1 MDVLIVDDNE
11 AFADALALRL
21 RLEPTVNAV
30 VAVYAADDAWQC
42 LGRRRPDVV
51 LLDYHLVDG
60 PSLPLLSAIEAL
72 PDHPAVLVLSGSQD
86 VSDIVLA
93 VDAGADGWVAKG
105 LPLPDLLTAVDQ
117 ALAGDLVLPP
127 HAVGPVV
134 RHLLAELHRKS
145 TSA

>member
-21 RLEPTVNAV
+21 RLEPAIGSVDTVYSAD
-30 VAVYAADDAWQC
+30 AAWEC
-42 LGRRRPDVV
+42 LGRQHPDLV
-51 LLDYHLVDG
+51 LLDYHLVGG
-60 PSLPLLSAIEAL
+60 PSLPLLTAIEAL
-72 PDHPAVLVLSGSQD
+72 PDHPSVLVLSGSQN

-105 LPLPDLLTAVDQ
+105 LPLPDLLSAMDR
-117 ALAGDLVLPP
+117 ALGGDLVLPP

>member
-1 MDVLIVDDNE
+1 MDLLIVDDNE

-21 RLEPTVNAV
+21 RLEPVIGAV
-30 VAVYAADDAWQC
+30 EAVYSAEDARQC
-42 LGRRRPDVV
+42 LGRHRPDVV
-51 LLDYHLVDG
+51 LLDYHLVGG
-60 PSLPLLSAIEAL
+60 PSLPLLTTIEQL
-72 PDHPAVLVLSGSQD
+72 PDPPAVLVLSGSQD

-93 VDAGADGWVAKG
+93 VDAGADGWVSKS

-134 RHLLAELHRKS
+134 RHLLTELHRKS

>member
-21 RLEPTVNAV
+21 RLEPAIGSVDTV
-30 VAVYAADDAWQC
+30 YSADGAWEC
-42 LGRRRPDVV
+42 LGRRHPDVV
-51 LLDYHLVDG
+51 LLDYHLVGG
-60 PSLPLLSAIEAL
+60 PSLPLLTAIEAL
-72 PDHPAVLVLSGSQD
+72 PEHPSVLVLSGSQD

-93 VDAGADGWVAKG
+93 VDAGADGWVSKG
-105 LPLPDLLTAVDQ
+105 LPLPDLLGAMDQ
-117 ALAGDLVLPP
+117 ALGGDLVLPT

>member
-21 RLEPTVNAV
+21 RLEPAIGAV
-30 VAVYAADDAWQC
+30 EAVGSAEDAWQC
-42 LGRRRPDVV
+42 LGRHRPDAV
-51 LLDYHLVDG
+51 LLDYHLVGG
-60 PSLPLLSAIEAL
+60 PSLPLLNAIEAL
-72 PDHPAVLVLSGSQD
+72 PDPPAVLVLSGSQD

-93 VDAGADGWVAKG
+93 VDAGADGWVPKG
-105 LPLPDLLTAVDQ
+105 QPIPELLASLDQ
-117 ALAGDLVLPP
+117 ALGGDLVLPP